1 MRFRCRARPRSRTS
15 ASDLP
20 SNRIEAYTMSHIDV
34 ETVGIQAVELAA
46 AGLADGR
53 SGAITDRPSVEFRCR
68 HCGSLLVHTFC
79 DLGMSPM
86 CESYVSRDRLNE
98 MEPFYPLHPYV
109 CGQCFLVQLQ
119 EYVAPD
125 SIFTEYA
132 YFSSYS
138 ESWLDHARGYT
149 DQMIE
154 RFRLGAASQVVE
166 VASHGGDLR

>member
-1 MRFRCRARPRSRTS
+1 
-15 ASDLP
+15 
-20 SNRIEAYTMSHIDV
+20 MSHIDV
-34 ETVGIQAVELAA
+34 ETVGIRAVELAA
-46 AGLADGR
+46 TGLTGER
-53 SGAITDRPSVEFRCR
+53 SAAITGRPSVEFRCR

-109 CGQCFLVQLQ
+109 CGECFLVQLQ

-138 ESWLDHARGYT
+138 ESWLDHARVYT
-149 DQMIE
+149 DRMIE
-154 RFRLGAASQVVE
+154 RFRLSPRTVMKGFRE
-166 VASHGGDLR
+166 FT